1 MIQEIFRL
9 YAERS
14 SFFAELILQ
23 HIRIAGISVTV
34 SLVLGLVIGVIISE
48 YRKPAQII
56 MNVIN
61 VLYTIPSISM
71 LGFLIPFT
79 GIGDKTAIIA
89 LSIYGL
95 LPIVRNTYTGIS
107 TIQPFLTEVAT
118 GMGSTRGQVLFRVK
132 LPLAL
137 PVILAGVRSM
147 VVMTISLSGIASYIG
162 AGGLGVAIYR
172 GITTNNAAMT
182 YAGSILI
189 ALVALIS
196 DRLIY
201 LLEKKIPWGET
212 ARKRREQGAMSV
224 ISLKNITAAYGNKDV
239 LMHFNLEIARGEFVM
254 LIGTSGCGK
263 TTALKLMNGLLRPK
277 EGSVVVNGN
286 DLSRTDL
293 TALRRNLG
301 YVVQETGL
309 FPHLTIEKNIS
320 YVADLSRKKDSKAIQ
335 NRVTQL
341 LQLVELPE
349 EIRRR
354 YPDELSGGQKQRV
367 GIARALMNS
376 PEILLM
382 DEPFGAV
389 DEITRRRLQEE
400 IGKIHRQ
407 QGETIVFVT
416 HDIDEALRL
425 GTRIVV
431 MDAGRIIQDG
441 TPEEIREHPATDFV
455 KKLMS
460 ER

>member
-1 MIQEIFRL
+1 
-9 YAERS
+9 
-14 SFFAELILQ
+14 
-23 HIRIAGISVTV
+23 
-34 SLVLGLVIGVIISE
+34 
-48 YRKPAQII
+48 
-56 MNVIN
+56 
-61 VLYTIPSISM
+61 
-71 LGFLIPFT
+71 
-79 GIGDKTAIIA
+79 
-89 LSIYGL
+89 
-95 LPIVRNTYTGIS
+95 
-107 TIQPFLTEVAT
+107 
-118 GMGSTRGQVLFRVK
+118 
-132 LPLAL
+132 
-137 PVILAGVRSM
+137 
-147 VVMTISLSGIASYIG
+147 
-162 AGGLGVAIYR
+162 
-172 GITTNNAAMT
+172 
-182 YAGSILI
+182 
-189 ALVALIS
+189 
-196 DRLIY
+196 
-201 LLEKKIPWGET
+201 
-212 ARKRREQGAMSV
+212 MSV

-286 DLSRTDL
+286 DLSRIDL

-301 YVVQETGL
+301 YVVQETGM

>member
-1 MIQEIFRL
+1 
-9 YAERS
+9 
-14 SFFAELILQ
+14 
-23 HIRIAGISVTV
+23 
-34 SLVLGLVIGVIISE
+34 
-48 YRKPAQII
+48 
-56 MNVIN
+56 MNVIE
-61 VLYTIPSISM
+61 LKDITMS
-71 LGFLIPFT
+71 
-79 GIGDKTAIIA
+79 
-89 LSIYGL
+89 YG
-95 LPIVRNTYTGIS
+95 PNR
-107 TIQPFLTEVAT
+107 
-118 GMGSTRGQVLFRVK
+118 
-132 LPLAL
+132 
-137 PVILAGVRSM
+137 IL
-147 VVMTISLSGIASYIG
+147 
-162 AGGLGVAIYR
+162 
-172 GITTNNAAMT
+172 
-182 YAGSILI
+182 
-189 ALVALIS
+189 
-196 DRLIY
+196 
-201 LLEKKIPWGET
+201 E
-212 ARKRREQGAMSV
+212 
-224 ISLKNITAAYGNKDV
+224 
-239 LMHFNLEIARGEFVM
+239 HFNLSVEQGTFLTM
-254 LIGTSGCGK
+254 IGSSGCGK

>member
-1 MIQEIFRL
+1 
-9 YAERS
+9 
-14 SFFAELILQ
+14 
-23 HIRIAGISVTV
+23 
-34 SLVLGLVIGVIISE
+34 
-48 YRKPAQII
+48 
-56 MNVIN
+56 
-61 VLYTIPSISM
+61 
-71 LGFLIPFT
+71 
-79 GIGDKTAIIA
+79 
-89 LSIYGL
+89 
-95 LPIVRNTYTGIS
+95 
-107 TIQPFLTEVAT
+107 
-118 GMGSTRGQVLFRVK
+118 
-132 LPLAL
+132 
-137 PVILAGVRSM
+137 
-147 VVMTISLSGIASYIG
+147 
-162 AGGLGVAIYR
+162 
-172 GITTNNAAMT
+172 
-182 YAGSILI
+182 
-189 ALVALIS
+189 
-196 DRLIY
+196 
-201 LLEKKIPWGET
+201 
-212 ARKRREQGAMSV
+212 MSV

-320 YVADLSRKKDSKAIQ
+320 YVADLSRKK

-441 TPEEIREHPATDFV
+441 TPEEIRENPATDFV

>member
-1 MIQEIFRL
+1 M
-9 YAERS
+9 S
-14 SFFAELILQ
+14 
-23 HIRIAGISVTV
+23 
-34 SLVLGLVIGVIISE
+34 IIS
-48 YRKPAQII
+48 
-56 MNVIN
+56 
-61 VLYTIPSISM
+61 
-71 LGFLIPFT
+71 
-79 GIGDKTAIIA
+79 
-89 LSIYGL
+89 
-95 LPIVRNTYTGIS
+95 
-107 TIQPFLTEVAT
+107 LTDIT
-118 GMGSTRGQVLFRVK
+118 
-132 LPLAL
+132 
-137 PVILAGVRSM
+137 
-147 VVMTISLSGIASYIG
+147 ASY
-162 AGGLGVAIYR
+162 
-172 GITTNNAAMT
+172 
-182 YAGSILI
+182 GS
-189 ALVALIS
+189 
-196 DRLIY
+196 
-201 LLEKKIPWGET
+201 KG
-212 ARKRREQGAMSV
+212 
-224 ISLKNITAAYGNKDV
+224 V

>member
-1 MIQEIFRL
+1 
-9 YAERS
+9 
-14 SFFAELILQ
+14 
-23 HIRIAGISVTV
+23 
-34 SLVLGLVIGVIISE
+34 
-48 YRKPAQII
+48 
-56 MNVIN
+56 
-61 VLYTIPSISM
+61 
-71 LGFLIPFT
+71 
-79 GIGDKTAIIA
+79 
-89 LSIYGL
+89 
-95 LPIVRNTYTGIS
+95 
-107 TIQPFLTEVAT
+107 
-118 GMGSTRGQVLFRVK
+118 
-132 LPLAL
+132 
-137 PVILAGVRSM
+137 
-147 VVMTISLSGIASYIG
+147 
-162 AGGLGVAIYR
+162 
-172 GITTNNAAMT
+172 
-182 YAGSILI
+182 
-189 ALVALIS
+189 
-196 DRLIY
+196 
-201 LLEKKIPWGET
+201 
-212 ARKRREQGAMSV
+212 MSV

-400 IGKIHRQ
+400 IGTIHRQ

>member
-1 MIQEIFRL
+1 
-9 YAERS
+9 
-14 SFFAELILQ
+14 
-23 HIRIAGISVTV
+23 
-34 SLVLGLVIGVIISE
+34 
-48 YRKPAQII
+48 
-56 MNVIN
+56 
-61 VLYTIPSISM
+61 
-71 LGFLIPFT
+71 
-79 GIGDKTAIIA
+79 
-89 LSIYGL
+89 
-95 LPIVRNTYTGIS
+95 
-107 TIQPFLTEVAT
+107 
-118 GMGSTRGQVLFRVK
+118 
-132 LPLAL
+132 
-137 PVILAGVRSM
+137 
-147 VVMTISLSGIASYIG
+147 
-162 AGGLGVAIYR
+162 
-172 GITTNNAAMT
+172 
-182 YAGSILI
+182 
-189 ALVALIS
+189 
-196 DRLIY
+196 
-201 LLEKKIPWGET
+201 
-212 ARKRREQGAMSV
+212 MSV

-389 DEITRRRLQEE
+389 DEITRRKLQEE

>member
-1 MIQEIFRL
+1 
-9 YAERS
+9 
-14 SFFAELILQ
+14 
-23 HIRIAGISVTV
+23 
-34 SLVLGLVIGVIISE
+34 
-48 YRKPAQII
+48 
-56 MNVIN
+56 
-61 VLYTIPSISM
+61 
-71 LGFLIPFT
+71 
-79 GIGDKTAIIA
+79 
-89 LSIYGL
+89 
-95 LPIVRNTYTGIS
+95 
-107 TIQPFLTEVAT
+107 
-118 GMGSTRGQVLFRVK
+118 
-132 LPLAL
+132 
-137 PVILAGVRSM
+137 
-147 VVMTISLSGIASYIG
+147 
-162 AGGLGVAIYR
+162 
-172 GITTNNAAMT
+172 
-182 YAGSILI
+182 
-189 ALVALIS
+189 
-196 DRLIY
+196 
-201 LLEKKIPWGET
+201 
-212 ARKRREQGAMSV
+212 MSV

>member
-1 MIQEIFRL
+1 
-9 YAERS
+9 
-14 SFFAELILQ
+14 
-23 HIRIAGISVTV
+23 
-34 SLVLGLVIGVIISE
+34 
-48 YRKPAQII
+48 
-56 MNVIN
+56 
-61 VLYTIPSISM
+61 
-71 LGFLIPFT
+71 
-79 GIGDKTAIIA
+79 
-89 LSIYGL
+89 
-95 LPIVRNTYTGIS
+95 
-107 TIQPFLTEVAT
+107 
-118 GMGSTRGQVLFRVK
+118 
-132 LPLAL
+132 
-137 PVILAGVRSM
+137 
-147 VVMTISLSGIASYIG
+147 
-162 AGGLGVAIYR
+162 
-172 GITTNNAAMT
+172 
-182 YAGSILI
+182 
-189 ALVALIS
+189 
-196 DRLIY
+196 
-201 LLEKKIPWGET
+201 
-212 ARKRREQGAMSV
+212 MSV

-431 MDAGRIIQDG
+431 MDAGRIIQYG

>member
-1 MIQEIFRL
+1 
-9 YAERS
+9 
-14 SFFAELILQ
+14 
-23 HIRIAGISVTV
+23 
-34 SLVLGLVIGVIISE
+34 
-48 YRKPAQII
+48 
-56 MNVIN
+56 
-61 VLYTIPSISM
+61 
-71 LGFLIPFT
+71 
-79 GIGDKTAIIA
+79 
-89 LSIYGL
+89 
-95 LPIVRNTYTGIS
+95 
-107 TIQPFLTEVAT
+107 
-118 GMGSTRGQVLFRVK
+118 
-132 LPLAL
+132 
-137 PVILAGVRSM
+137 
-147 VVMTISLSGIASYIG
+147 
-162 AGGLGVAIYR
+162 
-172 GITTNNAAMT
+172 
-182 YAGSILI
+182 
-189 ALVALIS
+189 
-196 DRLIY
+196 
-201 LLEKKIPWGET
+201 
-212 ARKRREQGAMSV
+212 
-224 ISLKNITAAYGNKDV
+224 
-239 LMHFNLEIARGEFVM
+239 MHFNLEIARGEFVM

-441 TPEEIREHPATDFV
+441 TPEEIRENPATDFV

>member
-1 MIQEIFRL
+1 
-9 YAERS
+9 
-14 SFFAELILQ
+14 
-23 HIRIAGISVTV
+23 
-34 SLVLGLVIGVIISE
+34 
-48 YRKPAQII
+48 
-56 MNVIN
+56 
-61 VLYTIPSISM
+61 
-71 LGFLIPFT
+71 
-79 GIGDKTAIIA
+79 
-89 LSIYGL
+89 
-95 LPIVRNTYTGIS
+95 
-107 TIQPFLTEVAT
+107 
-118 GMGSTRGQVLFRVK
+118 
-132 LPLAL
+132 
-137 PVILAGVRSM
+137 
-147 VVMTISLSGIASYIG
+147 
-162 AGGLGVAIYR
+162 
-172 GITTNNAAMT
+172 
-182 YAGSILI
+182 
-189 ALVALIS
+189 
-196 DRLIY
+196 
-201 LLEKKIPWGET
+201 
-212 ARKRREQGAMSV
+212 MSV

-301 YVVQETGL
+301 DVVQETGL

>member
-1 MIQEIFRL
+1 M
-9 YAERS
+9 
-14 SFFAELILQ
+14 
-23 HIRIAGISVTV
+23 
-34 SLVLGLVIGVIISE
+34 
-48 YRKPAQII
+48 
-56 MNVIN
+56 
-61 VLYTIPSISM
+61 
-71 LGFLIPFT
+71 
-79 GIGDKTAIIA
+79 
-89 LSIYGL
+89 
-95 LPIVRNTYTGIS
+95 
-107 TIQPFLTEVAT
+107 
-118 GMGSTRGQVLFRVK
+118 
-132 LPLAL
+132 
-137 PVILAGVRSM
+137 
-147 VVMTISLSGIASYIG
+147 
-162 AGGLGVAIYR
+162 
-172 GITTNNAAMT
+172 
-182 YAGSILI
+182 
-189 ALVALIS
+189 
-196 DRLIY
+196 
-201 LLEKKIPWGET
+201 
-212 ARKRREQGAMSV
+212 

>member
-1 MIQEIFRL
+1 
-9 YAERS
+9 
-14 SFFAELILQ
+14 
-23 HIRIAGISVTV
+23 
-34 SLVLGLVIGVIISE
+34 
-48 YRKPAQII
+48 
-56 MNVIN
+56 
-61 VLYTIPSISM
+61 
-71 LGFLIPFT
+71 
-79 GIGDKTAIIA
+79 
-89 LSIYGL
+89 
-95 LPIVRNTYTGIS
+95 
-107 TIQPFLTEVAT
+107 
-118 GMGSTRGQVLFRVK
+118 
-132 LPLAL
+132 
-137 PVILAGVRSM
+137 
-147 VVMTISLSGIASYIG
+147 
-162 AGGLGVAIYR
+162 
-172 GITTNNAAMT
+172 
-182 YAGSILI
+182 
-189 ALVALIS
+189 
-196 DRLIY
+196 
-201 LLEKKIPWGET
+201 
-212 ARKRREQGAMSV
+212 MSV

-320 YVADLSRKKDSKAIQ
+320 YVADLSSKKDGKAIQ
-335 NRVTQL
+335 NKVTQL
-341 LQLVELPE
+341 LQVVELPE

-407 QGETIVFVT
+407 QGETIGFVT

>member
-1 MIQEIFRL
+1 
-9 YAERS
+9 
-14 SFFAELILQ
+14 
-23 HIRIAGISVTV
+23 
-34 SLVLGLVIGVIISE
+34 
-48 YRKPAQII
+48 
-56 MNVIN
+56 
-61 VLYTIPSISM
+61 
-71 LGFLIPFT
+71 
-79 GIGDKTAIIA
+79 
-89 LSIYGL
+89 
-95 LPIVRNTYTGIS
+95 
-107 TIQPFLTEVAT
+107 
-118 GMGSTRGQVLFRVK
+118 
-132 LPLAL
+132 
-137 PVILAGVRSM
+137 
-147 VVMTISLSGIASYIG
+147 
-162 AGGLGVAIYR
+162 
-172 GITTNNAAMT
+172 
-182 YAGSILI
+182 
-189 ALVALIS
+189 
-196 DRLIY
+196 
-201 LLEKKIPWGET
+201 
-212 ARKRREQGAMSV
+212 MSV

-341 LQLVELPE
+341 LQLELPE

-441 TPEEIREHPATDFV
+441 TPEEIRENPATDFV

>member
-1 MIQEIFRL
+1 
-9 YAERS
+9 
-14 SFFAELILQ
+14 
-23 HIRIAGISVTV
+23 
-34 SLVLGLVIGVIISE
+34 
-48 YRKPAQII
+48 
-56 MNVIN
+56 
-61 VLYTIPSISM
+61 
-71 LGFLIPFT
+71 
-79 GIGDKTAIIA
+79 
-89 LSIYGL
+89 
-95 LPIVRNTYTGIS
+95 
-107 TIQPFLTEVAT
+107 
-118 GMGSTRGQVLFRVK
+118 
-132 LPLAL
+132 
-137 PVILAGVRSM
+137 
-147 VVMTISLSGIASYIG
+147 
-162 AGGLGVAIYR
+162 
-172 GITTNNAAMT
+172 
-182 YAGSILI
+182 
-189 ALVALIS
+189 
-196 DRLIY
+196 
-201 LLEKKIPWGET
+201 
-212 ARKRREQGAMSV
+212 MSV

-239 LMHFNLEIARGEFVM
+239 LMHFNLEIARGEFGM

-441 TPEEIREHPATDFV
+441 TPEEIRENPATDFV

>member
-1 MIQEIFRL
+1 
-9 YAERS
+9 
-14 SFFAELILQ
+14 
-23 HIRIAGISVTV
+23 
-34 SLVLGLVIGVIISE
+34 
-48 YRKPAQII
+48 
-56 MNVIN
+56 
-61 VLYTIPSISM
+61 
-71 LGFLIPFT
+71 
-79 GIGDKTAIIA
+79 
-89 LSIYGL
+89 
-95 LPIVRNTYTGIS
+95 
-107 TIQPFLTEVAT
+107 
-118 GMGSTRGQVLFRVK
+118 
-132 LPLAL
+132 
-137 PVILAGVRSM
+137 
-147 VVMTISLSGIASYIG
+147 
-162 AGGLGVAIYR
+162 
-172 GITTNNAAMT
+172 
-182 YAGSILI
+182 
-189 ALVALIS
+189 
-196 DRLIY
+196 
-201 LLEKKIPWGET
+201 
-212 ARKRREQGAMSV
+212 MSV

-254 LIGTSGCGK
+254 HIGTSGCGK

-441 TPEEIREHPATDFV
+441 TPEEIRENPATDFV

>member
-1 MIQEIFRL
+1 
-9 YAERS
+9 
-14 SFFAELILQ
+14 
-23 HIRIAGISVTV
+23 
-34 SLVLGLVIGVIISE
+34 
-48 YRKPAQII
+48 
-56 MNVIN
+56 
-61 VLYTIPSISM
+61 
-71 LGFLIPFT
+71 
-79 GIGDKTAIIA
+79 
-89 LSIYGL
+89 
-95 LPIVRNTYTGIS
+95 
-107 TIQPFLTEVAT
+107 
-118 GMGSTRGQVLFRVK
+118 
-132 LPLAL
+132 
-137 PVILAGVRSM
+137 
-147 VVMTISLSGIASYIG
+147 
-162 AGGLGVAIYR
+162 
-172 GITTNNAAMT
+172 
-182 YAGSILI
+182 
-189 ALVALIS
+189 
-196 DRLIY
+196 
-201 LLEKKIPWGET
+201 
-212 ARKRREQGAMSV
+212 MSA

-286 DLSRTDL
+286 DLSRIDL

-301 YVVQETGL
+301 YVVQETGM

>member
-1 MIQEIFRL
+1 
-9 YAERS
+9 
-14 SFFAELILQ
+14 
-23 HIRIAGISVTV
+23 
-34 SLVLGLVIGVIISE
+34 
-48 YRKPAQII
+48 
-56 MNVIN
+56 
-61 VLYTIPSISM
+61 
-71 LGFLIPFT
+71 
-79 GIGDKTAIIA
+79 
-89 LSIYGL
+89 
-95 LPIVRNTYTGIS
+95 
-107 TIQPFLTEVAT
+107 
-118 GMGSTRGQVLFRVK
+118 
-132 LPLAL
+132 
-137 PVILAGVRSM
+137 
-147 VVMTISLSGIASYIG
+147 
-162 AGGLGVAIYR
+162 
-172 GITTNNAAMT
+172 
-182 YAGSILI
+182 
-189 ALVALIS
+189 
-196 DRLIY
+196 
-201 LLEKKIPWGET
+201 
-212 ARKRREQGAMSV
+212 MSV

-367 GIARALMNS
+367 GIASALMNS

-441 TPEEIREHPATDFV
+441 TPEEIRENPATDFV

>member
-1 MIQEIFRL
+1 
-9 YAERS
+9 
-14 SFFAELILQ
+14 
-23 HIRIAGISVTV
+23 
-34 SLVLGLVIGVIISE
+34 
-48 YRKPAQII
+48 
-56 MNVIN
+56 
-61 VLYTIPSISM
+61 
-71 LGFLIPFT
+71 
-79 GIGDKTAIIA
+79 
-89 LSIYGL
+89 
-95 LPIVRNTYTGIS
+95 
-107 TIQPFLTEVAT
+107 
-118 GMGSTRGQVLFRVK
+118 
-132 LPLAL
+132 
-137 PVILAGVRSM
+137 
-147 VVMTISLSGIASYIG
+147 
-162 AGGLGVAIYR
+162 
-172 GITTNNAAMT
+172 
-182 YAGSILI
+182 
-189 ALVALIS
+189 
-196 DRLIY
+196 
-201 LLEKKIPWGET
+201 
-212 ARKRREQGAMSV
+212 MSV

-263 TTALKLMNGLLRPK
+263 TTALKLMNGLLRPR

-441 TPEEIREHPATDFV
+441 TPEEIRENPATDFV

>member
-1 MIQEIFRL
+1 
-9 YAERS
+9 
-14 SFFAELILQ
+14 
-23 HIRIAGISVTV
+23 
-34 SLVLGLVIGVIISE
+34 
-48 YRKPAQII
+48 
-56 MNVIN
+56 
-61 VLYTIPSISM
+61 
-71 LGFLIPFT
+71 
-79 GIGDKTAIIA
+79 
-89 LSIYGL
+89 
-95 LPIVRNTYTGIS
+95 
-107 TIQPFLTEVAT
+107 
-118 GMGSTRGQVLFRVK
+118 
-132 LPLAL
+132 
-137 PVILAGVRSM
+137 
-147 VVMTISLSGIASYIG
+147 
-162 AGGLGVAIYR
+162 
-172 GITTNNAAMT
+172 
-182 YAGSILI
+182 
-189 ALVALIS
+189 
-196 DRLIY
+196 
-201 LLEKKIPWGET
+201 
-212 ARKRREQGAMSV
+212 MSV

-309 FPHLTIEKNIS
+309 FPQLTIEKNIS

-441 TPEEIREHPATDFV
+441 TPEEIRENPATDFV

>member
-1 MIQEIFRL
+1 
-9 YAERS
+9 
-14 SFFAELILQ
+14 
-23 HIRIAGISVTV
+23 
-34 SLVLGLVIGVIISE
+34 
-48 YRKPAQII
+48 
-56 MNVIN
+56 
-61 VLYTIPSISM
+61 
-71 LGFLIPFT
+71 
-79 GIGDKTAIIA
+79 
-89 LSIYGL
+89 
-95 LPIVRNTYTGIS
+95 
-107 TIQPFLTEVAT
+107 
-118 GMGSTRGQVLFRVK
+118 
-132 LPLAL
+132 
-137 PVILAGVRSM
+137 
-147 VVMTISLSGIASYIG
+147 
-162 AGGLGVAIYR
+162 
-172 GITTNNAAMT
+172 
-182 YAGSILI
+182 
-189 ALVALIS
+189 
-196 DRLIY
+196 
-201 LLEKKIPWGET
+201 
-212 ARKRREQGAMSV
+212 MSV

-263 TTALKLMNGLLRPK
+263 TTALKLMNGLLRPQ